1 MKIIKK
7 YKIGSVNL
15 TQLEGADIDS
25 SRYSDGDSE
34 KTLYDIFTSAN
45 PKGKIDNILQD
56 EPEWPIYY
64 HLSPYRKNVIDW
76 YEFKAGSSVLEIG
89 AGCGAVTEALCSK
102 PVDVTA
108 LELTKRRAEI
118 NAYRNKKSENLEMYI
133 GNLEEYEPSKK
144 FDYIVCVG
152 VLEYAGIFIDSDEP
166 YDEFLRLLSGFLKDD
181 GKLII
186 AIENRLGLKYLS
198 GSREDHTGRFYD
210 GINQYPHPKKV
221 QTFGK
226 KELSKLIASNGFEGT
241 EFFYPYPDYKNPQIV
256 YSDNYHPGLNTD
268 FPVKLLPTASH
279 DAKNRNRVHIF
290 SEQLAML
297 SVEKNLLYP
306 DLANSFVVVAHKNN
320 LNKESLAYYTNTPG
334 RKEKYQINTYLEKKD
349 DAYAFYKEASSDESI
364 EHINKIYDNYAK
376 LSTIFE
382 DSKIKIVKADKV
394 SERKL
399 AFKLVPGVT
408 LERKLFEFL
417 VTQNFE
423 QADKIISDY
432 IKAVELLPGKETT
445 DQFLVDLN
453 FDNIIVDKKGTWHFI
468 DYEWLLDKKVD
479 KKVIVQR
486 SLFYFINRH
495 SDAFTYLLK
504 RGGYLRIANG
514 WYFPSV
520 LYEKYFQYFESNDN
534 FVQHEIKFLSMVNKT
549 FSGHPVIDKTLL
561 ETPEE
566 PEDEPGFVENHI
578 IQKHE
583 NHKLKEQLQLSQKK
597 IEDLTTDL
605 NQQMTQR
612 RKAELTSVYYLPK
625 KISGKLKRY
634 ISKKG

>member
-1 MKIIKK
+1 
-7 YKIGSVNL
+7 
-15 TQLEGADIDS
+15 
-25 SRYSDGDSE
+25 
-34 KTLYDIFTSAN
+34 
-45 PKGKIDNILQD
+45 
-56 EPEWPIYY
+56 
-64 HLSPYRKNVIDW
+64 
-76 YEFKAGSSVLEIG
+76 
-89 AGCGAVTEALCSK
+89 
-102 PVDVTA
+102 
-108 LELTKRRAEI
+108 
-118 NAYRNKKSENLEMYI
+118 
-133 GNLEEYEPSKK
+133 
-144 FDYIVCVG
+144 
-152 VLEYAGIFIDSDEP
+152 
-166 YDEFLRLLSGFLKDD
+166 
-181 GKLII
+181 
-186 AIENRLGLKYLS
+186 
-198 GSREDHTGRFYD
+198 
-210 GINQYPHPKKV
+210 
-221 QTFGK
+221 
-226 KELSKLIASNGFEGT
+226 
-241 EFFYPYPDYKNPQIV
+241 
-256 YSDNYHPGLNTD
+256 
-268 FPVKLLPTASH
+268 
-279 DAKNRNRVHIF
+279 
-290 SEQLAML
+290 
-297 SVEKNLLYP
+297 
-306 DLANSFVVVAHKNN
+306 
-320 LNKESLAYYTNTPG
+320 
-334 RKEKYQINTYLEKKD
+334 
-349 DAYAFYKEASSDESI
+349 
-364 EHINKIYDNYAK
+364 
-376 LSTIFE
+376 
-382 DSKIKIVKADKV
+382 VKADKV